1 MKDQVIGVRVFA
13 AYMLCQMLHFVHH
26 PGYVAPA
33 PKGSAFRFNKYGLVR
48 EALVQSGRA
57 MTVHEPETMPRH
69 WIEAVHDLDYVDEVM
84 AATVPKAKERRIGF
98 PVTADI
104 RERSLLAQGGT
115 WLAALLALD
124 HGYAAN
130 GAGGS
135 HHALPDTGAGY
146 CVLNDLAVAA
156 NRLIAEGRAKRV
168 MVLDCDVHQGD
179 GTAVLLAG
187 RPDIFTL
194 SFHAEKN
201 FPVRKARSSRDVGLA
216 DGLGDDAYAE
226 MLRNTLPFILDD
238 FRPEII
244 LYQAG
249 VDPHVH
255 DRLGRL
261 ALTDAGLDA
270 RDRFVMREAS
280 GRGIALASVLGGGYG
295 DDHGEVAARHARSI
309 LALADEAAKHR

>member
-1 MKDQVIGVRVFA
+1 
-13 AYMLCQMLHFVHH
+13 MLHFVHH

-48 EALVQSGRA
+48 DALADSGRA
-57 MTVHEPETMPRH
+57 AAVHAPEPMPRR
-69 WIEAVHDLDYVDEVM
+69 WIEAVHDADYVDEVM
-84 AATVPKAKERRIGF
+84 AAAVPQAKERRIGF
-98 PVTADI
+98 AVTPAI

-115 WLAALLALD
+115 WLAACLALE

-156 NRLIAEGRAKRV
+156 NRLVAEGRARRV
-168 MVLDCDVHQGD
+168 LVLDCDVHQGD

-194 SFHAEKN
+194 SVHAEKN
-201 FPVRKARSSRDVGLA
+201 FPARKARSSLDIGLP
-216 DGLGDDAYAE
+216 DGLGDDGYLAALE
-226 MLRNTLPFILDD
+226 KSLPAVLDQ
-238 FRPEII
+238 FGPEII

-249 VDPHVH
+249 VDPHRD

-261 ALTDAGLDA
+261 GLSDAGLEA
-270 RDRFVMREAS
+270 RDRHVMAEARR
-280 GRGIALASVLGGGYG
+280 RGVPLASVLGGGYG
-295 DDHGEVAARHARSI
+295 DDHGEVAARHVRTI
-309 LALADEAAKHR
+309 LALADEAAR